1 MYENIQTMLIAVGA
15 VIVGIVFIQLG
26 SASVPISIVGTILIM
41 GAFII
46 GITGFLLFLRDLFL
60 EHGTSS

>member
-1 MYENIQTMLIAVGA
+1 MYENIQTMLIALGA

-26 SASVPISIVGTILIM
+26 SASVPVSIVGTILIM

-46 GITGFLLFLRDLFL
+46 GITGFLLFMRDLFL
-60 EHGTSS
+60 EHAGS

>member
-1 MYENIQTMLIAVGA
+1 MYENIQAMLIALGA
-15 VIVGIVFIQLG
+15 VIVGIVFTQLG

-46 GITGFLLFLRDLFL
+46 GITGFLLFLKELILR
-60 EHGTSS
+60 HGAS